1 LDDITVHVEVPI
13 NPTESEDKVRQ
24 AVENIFGPIKT
35 QTKPLHKGYLLIAE
49 ARGQESL
56 SRLRGLLQ
64 REHIRAAARTVF
76 IHGLESKSLCFCLNK
91 QVAFAGHI
99 SFATEQ
105 NESPLGPIQVEIK
118 EENPRQIIAYLTA
131 Y

>member
-1 LDDITVHVEVPI
+1 MDDITVHVEVTI

-24 AVENIFGPIKT
+24 AVENIFGPMKT
-35 QTKPLHKGYLLIAE
+35 QTKPLHKGHLLVAD
-49 ARGQESL
+49 ANGQESL
-56 SRLRGLLQ
+56 TKLRGLLQ
-64 REHIRAAARTVF
+64 REHIRAAARTVL
-76 IHGLESKSLCFCLNK
+76 IHGLDSKSLTFCLNK
-91 QVAFAGHI
+91 QVAFAGHV

-118 EENPRQIIAYLTA
+118 KENPRQIIDYLTA